1 MKNENKHIEEQLK
14 GLKRDDLFNTPAGY
28 FDQMQQDILQQIQDI
43 PQERKAKVISLQ
55 NMVRVAASILF
66 AVGLAWTMQHQIEPN
81 QSQIASIE
89 EMAIEEIDNYLLEYD
104 EEDILTAYAEM
115 TTEDTEENSSWL
127 TDDNDKEDN
136 EMYIEYILD
145 EELSIE
151 EILQTDPELF
161 EELCIAC

>member
-1 MKNENKHIEEQLK
+1 MKNENRHIEEPLK
-14 GLKRDDLFNTPAGY
+14 GLKRDNLFNTPAGY

-43 PQERKAKVISLQ
+43 PQEKKAKVISLQ
-55 NMVRVAASILF
+55 NMMRVAASILF

-81 QSQIASIE
+81 QSQMASIE
-89 EMAIEEIDNYLLEYD
+89 EMATEEIDNYLLEYD

-127 TDDNDKEDN
+127 TDKNDKEDT